1 MSHSDVLDQG
11 AADSA
16 KGQPVQKR
24 RVLNAVWQPFLQ
36 FKLLMYMLG
45 STAVV
50 AVLLAAFLYFA
61 FSDLVNVVTGKTE
74 ATSYYGEMIEIQ
86 LVHLFRY
93 CGALFVLYI
102 LLLASVCVAYT
113 HRLIGPLRPF
123 VRHVEKLTEGD
134 YSSRVTLRKGDLDMY
149 NEYAERL
156 NELAIKLNAQE
167 TRADS
172 GDAES
177 EALPKPEA

>member
-1 MSHSDVLDQG
+1 MSHSEALD
-11 AADSA
+11 
-16 KGQPVQKR
+16 KGTTQSKKEQAVQKR
-24 RVLNAVWQPFLQ
+24 RIVNAVWQPFLQ

-45 STAVV
+45 STAIV
-50 AVLLAAFLYFA
+50 AILLAAFLYYA
-61 FSDLVNVVTGKTE
+61 FSDLVNVVTGTTE

-123 VRHVEKLTEGD
+123 VRHVERLTEGD
-134 YSSRVTLRKGDLDMY
+134 YSSRVVLRKGDLDMY
-149 NEYAERL
+149 NEYAEKL
-156 NELAIKLNAQE
+156 NELATKLNAQDGQS
-167 TRADS
+167 A
-172 GDAES
+172 
-177 EALPKPEA
+177 PE

>member
-1 MSHSDVLDQG
+1 MSHSEALD
-11 AADSA
+11 
-16 KGQPVQKR
+16 KGTAENKKEQAVQKR
-24 RVLNAVWQPFLQ
+24 RIVNAVWQPFLQ

-45 STAVV
+45 STAIV
-50 AVLLAAFLYFA
+50 AILLAAFLYYA
-61 FSDLVNVVTGKTE
+61 FSDLVNVVTGTTE

-123 VRHVEKLTEGD
+123 VRHVERLTEGD
-134 YSSRVTLRKGDLDMY
+134 YSSRVVLRKGDLDMY
-149 NEYAERL
+149 NEYAEKL
-156 NELAIKLNAQE
+156 NELATKLNAQDGQNAQE
-167 TRADS
+167 KTKE
-172 GDAES
+172 G
-177 EALPKPEA
+177 